1 MKEITDEILERI
13 ERSKKPIIC
22 NVSARH
28 MHLTQEALEILFGPG
43 YKLRKLRDLIQP
55 GEFASREKVTIVG
68 PKGKIEKVRVLGPTR
83 KYCQVEVSRTDC
95 FILGVQAPV
104 RDSGDIK
111 GSAPIKVIG
120 PYGEVDLKE
129 GLIVARRHIH
139 MTPEDAEEFK
149 VKDKQFVR
157 IYLPTAGRKVIL
169 EDTLIRVST
178 KYALE
183 CHIDTDEANSADFK
197 SGGYV
202 YIV

>member
-1 MKEITDEILERI
+1 MKEITEEILERL
-13 ERSKKPIIC
+13 ERSRKPIIC

-28 MHLTQEALEILFGPG
+28 MHLTQEVLEILFGPG
-43 YKLRKLRDLIQP
+43 YKLRKLRDLVQP

-95 FILGVQAPV
+95 YVLGVQAPV

-149 VKDKQFVR
+149 VKDKQLVR
-157 IYLPTAGRKVIL
+157 IYIPTNGRSVIL
-169 EDTLIRVST
+169 EDTLIRVSP